1 VGEVKLDRD
10 DLTNRKRK
18 GHIQMN
24 GNEYNDA
31 YPTKEEFKLD
41 IIQHI
46 AKTHDL
52 ELTWELVGALR
63 SAYAEARLKINGDR
77 K

>member
-1 VGEVKLDRD
+1 MTEGGRGQTRLGWPNKQ
-10 DLTNRKRK
+10 KRK
-18 GHIQMN
+18 EHIQMN
-24 GNEYNDA
+24 GNEYDDA

-46 AKTHDL
+46 AKTHNL

-63 SAYAEARLKINGDR
+63 SAYAEARLK
-77 K
+77 

>member
-1 VGEVKLDRD
+1 MRPKETEK
-10 DLTNRKRK
+10 K

-63 SAYAEARLKINGDR
+63 SAYAEARLK
-77 K
+77 

>member
-1 VGEVKLDRD
+1 
-10 DLTNRKRK
+10 
-18 GHIQMN
+18 MN
-24 GNEYNDA
+24 GNEYDNA

-52 ELTWELVGALR
+52 ELTWELVDALR
-63 SAYAEARLKINGDR
+63 SAYAEAKLKINAD
-77 K
+77 KK

>member
-1 VGEVKLDRD
+1 
-10 DLTNRKRK
+10 
-18 GHIQMN
+18 MN

-63 SAYAEARLKINGDR
+63 SAYAEARLKINSDR